1 MFVFW
6 LALNAYS
13 LFHGS
18 VSTQTTIYCTEAG
31 ICSTSG
37 WFHGLFVSRS
47 TLPSCGL
54 RMKARSITTVG
65 GKLDVGEM
73 FTIFL
78 GVPRLFFLVISLKA
92 YLFQIISFV
101 SILWKFCWFPSL
113 PWHDRSTSNEKIH
126 SFEFEFLYFHL
137 VSSFIFQFQCE
148 ISLRKALLMSLW
160 KLRRNSCPV

>member
-73 FTIFL
+73 FTIFWEYL
-78 GVPRLFFLVISLKA
+78 VYFFWFSRSKLICFKFFLS
-92 YLFQIISFV
+92 YLSYGSFV
-101 SILWKFCWFPSL
+101 GFRVCHGMIAQLRTRKSTHLNLNFCIFILCQVSYFGSSVKSVWGKHCW
-113 PWHDRSTSNEKIH
+113 WV
-126 SFEFEFLYFHL
+126 FE
-137 VSSFIFQFQCE
+137 
-148 ISLRKALLMSLW
+148 
-160 KLRRNSCPV
+160 N